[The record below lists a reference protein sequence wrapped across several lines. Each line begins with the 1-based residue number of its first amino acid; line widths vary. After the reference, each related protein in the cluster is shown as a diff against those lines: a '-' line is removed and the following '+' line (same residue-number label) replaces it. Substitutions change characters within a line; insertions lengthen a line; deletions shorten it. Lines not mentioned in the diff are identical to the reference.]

1 MKQHKSISGLQKQL
15 KMLSDEEKK
24 IENFSENY
32 KKKFSE
38 EIKQL
43 DPGMIK
49 NTEIVEK
56 RYTVWERILRT
67 LGIN

>member
-1 MKQHKSISGLQKQL
+1 
-15 KMLSDEEKK
+15 MLSDEEKK

-38 EIKQL
+38 EIKQF

>member
-1 MKQHKSISGLQKQL
+1 MQKKSITELQKQL

-38 EIKQL
+38 EIKRF
-43 DPGMIK
+43 DPKTIK

-56 RYTVWERILRT
+56 KYTVWERILRT

>member
-1 MKQHKSISGLQKQL
+1 MTQHKSISGLQKQL

-38 EIKQL
+38 EIKQF

-49 NTEIVEK
+49 NTVIVEK